1 MFLIDRK
8 KWPRIE
14 SLMADDAVLPIDFAI
29 TCMIL
34 KGLPQLSENGAA
46 FVCKLIMASRLGHL
60 CITKEGDQ
68 LIPLSSSLFENTAC
82 AQTLDQMAIKG
93 MAEIAQLLPG
103 SGQAVDGGF
112 SPIIRLDSYF
122 YLQKNAFFEERFIEE
137 IFRIASHPIEYEID
151 NLSVSPLLNIAQ
163 KQAVYNSLSSTFSII
178 TGGPGTGK
186 TFTAA
191 EIVRQYKIHGKKDL
205 RIILA
210 APTGKASMH
219 LESSVR
225 KLIAADCSI
234 ESGTLHFL
242 LSIKSSEGMMKKAPT
257 LHADLVIVDEASM
270 IDARMFFYFLSAL
283 QQGTAVILMGD
294 KDQLPPID
302 SGSLFADLIEY
313 AAMNKGISYSELTEC
328 MRSDRKQILDF
339 AKAINQ
345 QDLTLVQKMLL
356 DHTASLERMSFFD
369 PSQSIKQGYEALWN
383 FCQPRFSFI
392 QDDLD
397 PLYLLKTFDRFRILS
412 CIRKG
417 PLGVDAINQFFF
429 NRFSS
434 IGFSDWIA
442 YPILIK
448 KTQYSIGLF
457 NGDTG
462 VLIKYKDNDSEKAL
476 AYFYDKQG
484 DLPRQIP
491 LAMLPDYEYAYCLS
505 IHKSQGSE
513 YDDVLILAQQGSSLF
528 GKEVLYT
535 AVTRAKNSVFIDI
548 RDDVLQQLINRSS
561 RKISGL
567 HARLRIA
574 KEAVC
579 YQES

>member
-1 MFLIDRK
+1 
-8 KWPRIE
+8 
-14 SLMADDAVLPIDFAI
+14 
-29 TCMIL
+29 
-34 KGLPQLSENGAA
+34 
-46 FVCKLIMASRLGHL
+46 
-60 CITKEGDQ
+60 
-68 LIPLSSSLFENTAC
+68 
-82 AQTLDQMAIKG
+82 
-93 MAEIAQLLPG
+93 
-103 SGQAVDGGF
+103 
-112 SPIIRLDSYF
+112 
-122 YLQKNAFFEERFIEE
+122 
-137 IFRIASHPIEYEID
+137 
-151 NLSVSPLLNIAQ
+151 
-163 KQAVYNSLSSTFSII
+163 
-178 TGGPGTGK
+178 
-186 TFTAA
+186 
-191 EIVRQYKIHGKKDL
+191 
-205 RIILA
+205 
-210 APTGKASMH
+210 
-219 LESSVR
+219 
-225 KLIAADCSI
+225 
-234 ESGTLHFL
+234 
-242 LSIKSSEGMMKKAPT
+242 MKKAPT

-383 FCQPRFSFI
+383 FCQPRFSFV

-448 KTQYSIGLF
+448 KNQYSIGLF

-462 VLIKYKDNDSEKAL
+462 VLIKYKDKDSEKAV

>member
-1 MFLIDRK
+1 
-8 KWPRIE
+8 
-14 SLMADDAVLPIDFAI
+14 
-29 TCMIL
+29 
-34 KGLPQLSENGAA
+34 QN
-46 FVCKLIMASRLGHL
+46 
-60 CITKEGDQ
+60 
-68 LIPLSSSLFENTAC
+68 
-82 AQTLDQMAIKG
+82 LDQMALIG
-93 MAEIAQLLPG
+93 MEEISQLVPG
-103 SGQAVDGGF
+103 SGQSLDGVF

-137 IFRIASHPIEYEID
+137 IFRIASHPIEYEIE
-151 NLSVSPLLNIAQ
+151 NLCVSPSLNTAQ
-163 KQAVYNSLSSTFSII
+163 KQAIYNSFSSTLSII

-191 EIVRQYKIHGKKDL
+191 EIVRQYKMQGKKDL

-225 KLIAADCSI
+225 KLIDSDCSI

-242 LSIKSSEGMMKKAPT
+242 LSIKSSEGMMKKAPI
-257 LHADLVIVDEASM
+257 LYADLVIVDEASM
-270 IDARMFFYFLSAL
+270 IDARMFFYFLSTI
-283 QQGTAVILMGD
+283 QKGTAVILMGD

-302 SGSLFADLIEY
+302 SGSLFADLIEC
-313 AAMNKGISYSELTEC
+313 AAMNTGISYSELTEC

-345 QDLTLVQKMLL
+345 QDLTLLQKMLL
-356 DHTASLERMSFFD
+356 DHTASLQRMSFFD
-369 PSQSIKQGYEALWN
+369 PSRSIKQGYEALWN
-383 FCQPRFSFI
+383 FCQPRFSFV

-397 PLYLLKTFDRFRILS
+397 PLYLLKTFDRFRILA

-448 KTQYSIGLF
+448 KNQYSIGLF

-462 VLIKYKDNDSEKAL
+462 VLIKYKDKDSEKAV

-505 IHKSQGSE
+505 IHKSQGSFMP
-513 YDDVLILAQQGSSLF
+513 D
-528 GKEVLYT
+528 
-535 AVTRAKNSVFIDI
+535 
-548 RDDVLQQLINRSS
+548 
-561 RKISGL
+561 
-567 HARLRIA
+567 
-574 KEAVC
+574 
-579 YQES
+579 